1 LPANSGASRVPN
13 IDILV
18 LAILQ
23 GVTEFLPVGSSGHL
37 VLVPQLYCWGT
48 PNPALELASLLG
60 ALLAVMLC
68 FAGELIGML
77 QGFIKV
83 LQGKRDGR
91 VRLIGL
97 LLVAAI
103 PYLAAAFLVNRYA
116 GDALRSPL
124 VIGNALVGFGLLLY
138 GADRLGLTVRRVE
151 HMTFGQALAFGL
163 LQCCAVIPGASGT
176 GITMTTGRVLG
187 YERPDAVRFAFLLSI
202 PILAV
207 IAGYKAWLLFQAGTA
222 VDLPQAGLALGL
234 SAIAGCLAVA
244 FLSYW
249 VRRSGFVPFV
259 LYRVALGVYLLYLFY
274 VAGGPAC

>member
-1 LPANSGASRVPN
+1 VPN

-23 GVTEFLPVGSSGHL
+23 GATEFLPISSSGHL
-37 VLVPQLYCWGT
+37 LMAPQLYCWG
-48 PNPALELASLLG
+48 PQSPALGLATLLG
-60 ALLAVMLC
+60 ALVAVMVC
-68 FAGELIGML
+68 FAGDLIGML
-77 QGFIKV
+77 QGFLKV

-103 PYLAAAFLVNRYA
+103 PYLLAAFLVERYA
-116 GDALRSPL
+116 GDALRGPL
-124 VIGNALVGFGLLLY
+124 VVGNALVWFGLLLY
-138 GADRLGLTVRRVE
+138 GTDRLGLTVRRIE
-151 HMTFGQALAFGL
+151 HMTFGQALTFGL
-163 LQCCAVIPGASGT
+163 LQCCAVIPGAGGT

-202 PILAV
+202 PILAAM
-207 IAGYKAWLLFQAGTA
+207 AGYKGWLVFEAGSA
-222 VDLPQAGLALGL
+222 IDFPQAALAFGL
-234 SAIAGCLAVA
+234 SAVAGFLAVA

-249 VRRSGFVPFV
+249 VRRSGFLPFV
-259 LYRVALGVYLLYLFY
+259 LYRIALGAYLLYVFY

>member
-1 LPANSGASRVPN
+1 VPN

-37 VLVPQLYCWGT
+37 ILVPQLYCWGT
-48 PNPALELASLLG
+48 QSPALELASLLG

-103 PYLAAAFLVNRYA
+103 PYLAAAFLVDRYA

-187 YERPDAVRFAFLLSI
+187 YERPDTVRFAFLLSI

-207 IAGYKAWLLFQAGTA
+207 SAGYKGWLLFQAGTA

-244 FLSYW
+244 FLRYW

-259 LYRVALGVYLLYLFY
+259 LYRVGFGVYLLYVFY
-274 VAGGPAC
+274 IAGGPSC

>member
-1 LPANSGASRVPN
+1 MPN

-37 VLVPQLYCWGT
+37 LMVPQLYCWG
-48 PNPALELASLLG
+48 PQAPGLELAMLLG
-60 ALLAVMLC
+60 ALLAVVVC
-68 FAGELIGML
+68 FLGNLLGMM
-77 QGFIKV
+77 QGFFKV

-91 VRLIGL
+91 VHLIGL

-103 PYLAAAFLVNRYA
+103 PYLVAAFLVEHYA

-124 VIGNALVGFGLLLY
+124 VIGNALVWFGLLLY
-138 GADRLGLTVRRVE
+138 GADKLGLTVRRIE
-151 HMTFGQALAFGL
+151 HMTFGQALIIGL
-163 LQCCAVIPGASGT
+163 LQCFAVIPGAGGT
-176 GITMTTGRVLG
+176 GITMTIGRVLG
-187 YERPDAVRFAFLLSI
+187 YERPHAVRFAFLLSI

-207 IAGYKAWLLFQAGTA
+207 IAGYKGWLLFEAGAA
-222 VDLPQAGLALGL
+222 VDFAQAGLALGL
-234 SAIAGCLAVA
+234 SAAAGFLAIG

-259 LYRVALGVYLLYLFY
+259 LYRVGFGVYLLYLFY
-274 VAGGPAC
+274 VASGPGC